1 MLKELTTRRSSS
13 SRRLSRPDHLSPSR
27 LRQDGCASTRRI
39 FGSMGIQR
47 TAQDVFHF
55 AMEPLCEPGV
65 TTQTHAGPG
74 WRASSVAIA
83 LNGLRPDVNVS
94 STSDCSKKTLEST
107 KMLQKLRRVH
117 QQRRHRDPAQILVQL
132 RTGRFD
138 SRRRAGL
145 MSGRAHRPV
154 DPQIN
159 PRPQT
164 DASLRVARP
173 RLTTRGVQTQRGRE
187 AYRQARHRLTTRRG

>member
-1 MLKELTTRRSSS
+1 MTTRRSSS
-13 SRRLSRPDHLSPSR
+13 RRPSRPDHSFLSR
-27 LRQDGCASTRRI
+27 LLRDGCASTRRI
-39 FGSMGIQR
+39 FGSMGIHR
-47 TAQDVFHF
+47 TAQDAFHF
-55 AMEPLCEPGV
+55 EMGPLCEPGV
-65 TTQTHAGPG
+65 TTQTHAEPG
-74 WRASSVAIA
+74 WRVSSVAIA
-83 LNGLRPDVNVS
+83 LSGLRPDVNVS
-94 STSDCSKKTLEST
+94 STSDYSKKTLEST

-117 QQRRHRDPAQILVQL
+117 QLRRHRDPALILVRL

-138 SRRRAGL
+138 SRKRAEL
-145 MSGRAHRPV
+145 MSGRAHRLV

-173 RLTTRGVQTQRGRE
+173 KSMTHGVRIQRGRG